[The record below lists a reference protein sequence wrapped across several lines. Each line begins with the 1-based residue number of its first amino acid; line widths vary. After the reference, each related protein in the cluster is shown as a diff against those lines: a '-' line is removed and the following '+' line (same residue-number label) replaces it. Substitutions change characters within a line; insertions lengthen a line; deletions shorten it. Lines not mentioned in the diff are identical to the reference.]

1 MISYSEVAATPT
13 PAADHRIA
21 YGDGALQYGELRLPP
36 GSARV
41 PLVVLIHGGCWQA
54 QYTFHHTR
62 PAAAALVKEGYAVW
76 TPEYRR
82 LGDAG
87 GGWPGTFDDIALAVD
102 YVRTLAKDYPSIDT
116 ARVLVMGHSAGG
128 HLALWAASRT
138 EKNPLHIVGAVS
150 LAGITDLSAFST
162 EGSCGASALAL
173 MGGSADEQQARYAAA
188 DPVRRVPIRTP
199 VRLVHGELDPIVP
212 LSQSRSF
219 LEHDSAAGGRVDL
232 EVVPGLGHFDLIAPQ
247 TEAWRAV
254 IRAVRSLATP

>member
-1 MISYSEVAATPT
+1 
-13 PAADHRIA
+13 
-21 YGDGALQYGELRLPP
+21 
-36 GSARV
+36 
-41 PLVVLIHGGCWQA
+41 
-54 QYTFHHTR
+54 
-62 PAAAALVKEGYAVW
+62 
-76 TPEYRR
+76 
-82 LGDAG
+82 
-87 GGWPGTFDDIALAVD
+87 
-102 YVRTLAKDYPSIDT
+102 
-116 ARVLVMGHSAGG
+116 
-128 HLALWAASRT
+128 
-138 EKNPLHIVGAVS
+138 VS

-162 EGSCGASALAL
+162 EGSCGASAVAL